1 MFSYTVMLIDL
12 INLVD
17 CPYFGQ
23 HGQHG
28 QQPYAYWSAENI
40 VFVTPLTKIC
50 WLDNE
55 CASRVP
61 TFECSWKN
69 LNLLL

>member
-12 INLVD
+12 IDLID

-28 QQPYAYWSAENI
+28 QQPYADWSAENI
-40 VFVTPLTKIC
+40 VFDIPLY
-50 WLDNE
+50 
-55 CASRVP
+55 
-61 TFECSWKN
+61 KN
-69 LNLLL
+69 LLAR